1 MSNVFIGQVTMFGGS
16 FAPRGYAFCDGQ
28 LLPISQNDTLFA
40 LIGTTYGGD
49 GVQTFALPNLKSRLS
64 LHQGQGAGLPN
75 YQLGQPGGSSEVTIT
90 NSTMPAHNHTL
101 VVSTGDANTGTISS
115 NVVPATA
122 TWTQAGAL
130 LYAAEQMGKPPLDPV
145 AMAAQVC
152 SPIGGSLPHSNLM
165 PSLCV
170 NFIIALFGIFPSRN

>member
-1 MSNVFIGQVTMFGGS
+1 MSNVFVGQVSMFGGN

-28 LLPISQNDTLFA
+28 LLSIAQNDTLFA

-64 LHQGQGAGLPN
+64 VHQGQGAGQPN
-75 YQLGQPGGSSEVTIT
+75 YQLGQSAGAPNVTIT
-90 NSTMPAHNHTL
+90 NSTMPTHNHSL
-101 VVSTGDANTGTISS
+101 VATIGDANTGTIGS

-122 TWTQAGAL
+122 TWTQAAAL
-130 LYAAEQMGKPPLDPV
+130 FYAAEQTGKPPLDPV
-145 AMAAQVC
+145 AMNQSVC
-152 SPIGGSLPHSNLM
+152 SNVGASLPHSNLM
-165 PSLCV
+165 PSLCI